1 MEDQTKATVTRE
13 ASCSCGQLTIRANAA
28 PVKISACHCQ
38 ECKRRTGSAFGVAVF
53 FDREEVA
60 ASGASRRYTRV
71 QDSGRSIEFKFCLDC
86 GSTFFWMT
94 DFREDLV
101 ALALG
106 CFHDPSSL
114 VPTLS
119 VYEQSRLRWVG
130 LDLPG
135 GD

>member
-1 MEDQTKATVTRE
+1 
-13 ASCSCGQLTIRANAA
+13 
-28 PVKISACHCQ
+28 
-38 ECKRRTGSAFGVAVF
+38 
-53 FDREEVA
+53 
-60 ASGASRRYTRV
+60 
-71 QDSGRSIEFKFCLDC
+71 
-86 GSTFFWMT
+86 MT